1 LIRRSPARPAH
12 GGPDGQRRERGLEG
26 GQDAYREM
34 LEFTARLDAA
44 GVLKASDSVGTRATR
59 VPVREG
65 RPRLQDG
72 PFAEA
77 REMIGGCFLPDCAML
92 EVALAHAAD
101 CPAARWASVGVREVA
116 PCFEP

>member
-1 LIRRSPARPAH
+1 MPFMLLIVEPV
-12 GGPDGQRRERGLEG
+12 DQRRERGLEG

-44 GVLKASDSVGTRATR
+44 GVLKASDSLSTRATR
-59 VPVREG
+59 VQVQEG
-65 RPRLQDG
+65 RPRLLDG

-77 REMIGGCFLPDCAML
+77 REMIGGFFLLDCATL
-92 EVALAHAAD
+92 EEALAHAAD
-101 CPAARWASVGVREVA
+101 CPAARWASVEVREVA